1 MIDRLISNIEKSFNK
16 NNIQLAFQLIYELKI
31 KFPQS
36 RRVEDLFNKNKLKY
50 IQKMRIS
57 SVEIEKL
64 HINKNQSDVKM
75 KLDQFLNIEPNNAYL
90 NSCLGNYFGQTGQLK
105 QASIYHK
112 KAILFNPYERAF
124 YINFAET
131 CKFLGALDLSEK
143 IYGYSLLLDDTDE
156 IALLSH
162 ADVCFMQCEFQKSFQ
177 SYEKLV
183 FLEKRNHGTTYRKKY
198 CHKLIMSNNLEK
210 AKKILRELTEEKDKI
225 DILYYNALIEIE
237 KKQYN
242 KALKFI
248 DECFKIN
255 KNFNVGYIALA
266 IILERQG
273 KFKEAINNLTKVI
286 NVEKNN
292 DLALRTLGIIY
303 SHDGNLEKAVDFLKR
318 AIEINPNDYETK
330 FVLGQ
335 IQLYQKNFV
344 DGWKN
349 YESRWLCN
357 NFKGKAFSSSKSLL
371 TELDKT
377 KKILLWSEQ
386 GIGDQIMYGSLLNE
400 FSKLCKK
407 LTVRI
412 DERLIPLFEKKN
424 RTINF
429 IGQKEKINE
438 TDFDNHLSIVDLGK
452 FLRYEKKQFDNVN
465 FPYIDVD
472 ERTSNRIKK
481 IFYSKDKLVI
491 GISWTSK
498 AEMGENKS
506 INYKDLIPIFKIQN
520 TSFIDLEYM
529 NSEQDKKNIYQMTG
543 KKIHR
548 INEIDYYE
556 NIVGVS
562 SIINACDLI
571 ITCSNVNAHISGA
584 LGKKTFLLLPSG
596 KGRLLNWSSEKNYSI
611 WYPSVRIFQQ
621 IKSDDWFDP
630 INKIEK
636 EIEKCQSC

>member
-1 MIDRLISNIEKSFNK
+1 MIDRLISNIEKRFNK

-36 RRVEDLFNKNKLKY
+36 KRVEDLFNKNKLKY

-57 SVEIEKL
+57 SIEIERL

-75 KLDQFLNIEPNNAYL
+75 KLDQFLKIEPNNAYL
-90 NSCLGNYFGQTGQLK
+90 NSFLGNYFGQTGQLK

-143 IYGYSLLLDDTDE
+143 VYGYSLLLDDTDE

-162 ADVCFMQCEFQKSFQ
+162 ADVCFMRCEFQKSFQ

-198 CHKLIMSNNLEK
+198 CHKLIISNNLEK
-210 AKKILRELTEEKDKI
+210 AKKILKELTEEKDKI

-242 KALKFI
+242 KALEFI

-273 KFKEAINNLTKVI
+273 KFKEAINNLKKVI

-303 SHDGNLEKAVDFLKR
+303 SHDGNLDKAVYFLKR

-386 GIGDQIMYGSLLNE
+386 GIGDQIMYGGLLNE

-452 FLRYEKKQFDNVN
+452 FLRYEKKQFNNVN

-481 IFYSKDKLVI
+481 NFYSKDKLVI
-491 GISWTSK
+491 GVSWTSK
-498 AEMGENKS
+498 AEMGEKKS

-548 INEIDYYE
+548 IYEIDYYD
-556 NIVGVS
+556 NIMGVS

-611 WYPSVRIFQQ
+611 WYPSVKIFQQ

-636 EIEKCQSC
+636 EIVKCQSC